1 MASTIVQGTVN
12 SSGVFVGE
20 SATITF
26 DGIIDIPR
34 GREAMNSEDF
44 GSTVADSRQ
53 AASNRSKAHMQIS
66 YFFTTEGAT
75 SARDKVKELE
85 ELYAQ
90 KIEDDWKITLDFGGG
105 ESITYIGKLVASDGI
120 FQGGTSSVKYQGTLD
135 MNVRQELFS

>member
-1 MASTIVQGTVN
+1 MANTLIQGTVN
-12 SSGVFVGE
+12 DSGVFVGE
-20 SATITF
+20 SSTITF
-26 DGIIDIPR
+26 DGIIDIAR

-66 YFFTTEGAT
+66 YFLVTEGAT

-90 KIEDDWKITLDFGGG
+90 KIEDDWQIFLDFGGG
-105 ESITYIGKLVASDGI
+105 ESITYVGKLVASDGI
-120 FQGGTSSVKYQGTLD
+120 FLGGTASVKYQGTLD
-135 MNVRQELFS
+135 MNVRTETFS